1 MIIAICGFQGAGK
14 DTLAEVLIK
23 KYDFIKLSFA
33 GIVKDVASVVFG
45 WERKMLEGDTITSRL
60 WREQVDEWWA
70 KRLNMPHLTPRFIL
84 QYFGTDLF
92 RNHFHQDIWIACIE
106 KKISQ
111 FKNVVITDCRFQ
123 NEISTIKNIGGHL
136 IHIHRGEL
144 PEWFYEAK
152 LGIREIPKD
161 IHPSETSW
169 ILNDFEYSI
178 ENNSTLE
185 ELHNQIKVIIDKL
198 I

>member
-14 DTLAEVLIK
+14 DTLADILIK
-23 KYDFIKLSFA
+23 KYDFVKLSFA
-33 GIVKDVASVVFG
+33 GIVKDVASVIFG
-45 WERKMLEGDTITSRL
+45 WDRKMLEGDTISSRV

-70 KRLNMPHLTPRFIL
+70 KRLNMPQLTPRYIL

-111 FKNVVITDCRFQ
+111 YKNVVITDCRFP
-123 NEISTIKNIGGHL
+123 NEINTIKNIGGHL

-144 PEWFYEAK
+144 PDWFFEVK
-152 LGIREIPKD
+152 LGIGIIPSN
-161 IHPSETSW
+161 IHSSETSW
-169 ILNDFEYSI
+169 ISNEFDFSI

-185 ELHNQIKVIIDKL
+185 NLHLKIKEILDKL

>member
-23 KYDFIKLSFA
+23 KYDFVKLSFA
-33 GIVKDVASVVFG
+33 GIIKDITSIIFG
-45 WERKMLEGDTITSRL
+45 WDRKMLEGDTLTSRV

-111 FKNVVITDCRFQ
+111 YKNVVITDCRFP
-123 NEISTIKNIGGHL
+123 NEINTIKNLGGHL
-136 IHIHRGEL
+136 IHIHRGGL

-152 LGIREIPKD
+152 LGIAKIPSD

-185 ELHNQIKVIIDKL
+185 DLHYKIKVIIDKL

>member
-14 DTLAEVLIK
+14 DTLADILIK
-23 KYDFIKLSFA
+23 KYDFVKLSFA
-33 GIVKDVASVVFG
+33 GIVKDVASVIFG
-45 WERKMLEGDTITSRL
+45 WDRKMLEGDTISSRV

-70 KRLNMPHLTPRFIL
+70 KRLNMPQLTPRYIL

-111 FKNVVITDCRFQ
+111 YKNVVITDCRFP
-123 NEISTIKNIGGHL
+123 NEINTIKNLGGHL
-136 IHIHRGEL
+136 IHIYRGEL
-144 PEWFYEAK
+144 PEWFLEAK
-152 LGIREIPKD
+152 LGIGKIPST

-169 ILNDFEYSI
+169 ILNEFDYSI
-178 ENNSTLE
+178 ENNYTLE
-185 ELHNQIKVIIDKL
+185 NLHLKIKEILDKVI
-198 I
+198 

>member
-45 WERKMLEGDTITSRL
+45 WDRKMLEGDTITSRV
-60 WREQVDEWWA
+60 WREQVDEWWS

-111 FKNVVITDCRFQ
+111 YKNIVITDCRFP
-123 NEISTIKNIGGHL
+123 NEIRTIKNLGGHL
-136 IHIHRGEL
+136 IHIHRGGL

-152 LGIREIPKD
+152 LGIGKIPSD

-185 ELHNQIKVIIDKL
+185 DLHYKIKVIIDKL